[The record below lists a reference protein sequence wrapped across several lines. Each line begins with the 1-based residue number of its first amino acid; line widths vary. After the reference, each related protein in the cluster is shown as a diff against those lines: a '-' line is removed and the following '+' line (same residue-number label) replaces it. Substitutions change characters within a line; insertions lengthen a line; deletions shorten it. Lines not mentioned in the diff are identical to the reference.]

1 MDFTLILEGIAVLGI
16 MGAVFGALLA
26 FAAKIFHVEVDPK
39 QEAVRE
45 CLAGANC
52 GGCGYPGCDGYA
64 AAVAAGQAPG
74 YCCVAGGQEAA
85 DKIAAIMGVSAGA
98 EEKMVAFVP
107 CSGAE
112 GVAVK
117 RFNYKGPQ
125 DCQAAML
132 FGGKSSKERRFAYIG
147 LGNCARACKFGAMHI
162 VNGVAKVDRDKC
174 VGCMACADACP
185 KKIIE
190 KVPLAQAG
198 LAPSAAAIRTRAPSR
213 ARSATSV
220 IGCMKCQRE
229 CPGEPSRSRTS
240 CPRSTMT
247 SASAAATAPISAR
260 AASLTLWIWSSS
272 KLPAGQKTNRQTDI
286 SVSVVFL
293 RTGVPNVPFP
303 AARDVLQ

>member
-64 AAVAAGQAPG
+64 AAVAAGQAPVN
-74 YCCVAGGQEAA
+74 CCVAGGQEAA

-132 FGGKSSKERRFAYIG
+132 FGGKSNKECRFACIG

-174 VGCMACADACP
+174 VGCRNQDKGAVTR
-185 KKIIE
+185 KICD
-190 KVPLAQAG
+190 VG
-198 LAPSAAAIRTRAPSR
+198 C
-213 ARSATSV
+213 

-229 CPGEPSRSRTS
+229 CPAEAIKIENFVSTIDYDKCVGCGHCADI
-240 CPRSTMT
+240 CPRGIINLMD
-247 SASAAATAPISAR
+247 
-260 AASLTLWIWSSS
+260 LV
-272 KLPAGQKTNRQTDI
+272 KQ
-286 SVSVVFL
+286 
-293 RTGVPNVPFP
+293 
-303 AARDVLQ
+303 

>member
-64 AAVAAGQAPG
+64 AAVAAGQAPVN
-74 YCCVAGGQEAA
+74 CCVAGGQEAA

-117 RFNYKGPQ
+117 RFNYKGP
-125 DCQAAML
+125 AGLPGRHAV
-132 FGGKSSKERRFAYIG
+132 RRQEQQG
-147 LGNCARACKFGAMHI
+147 
-162 VNGVAKVDRDKC
+162 
-174 VGCMACADACP
+174 
-185 KKIIE
+185 
-190 KVPLAQAG
+190 VPLR
-198 LAPSAAAIRTRAPSR
+198 LHR
-213 ARSATSV
+213 
-220 IGCMKCQRE
+220 
-229 CPGEPSRSRTS
+229 
-240 CPRSTMT
+240 PRQL
-247 SASAAATAPISAR
+247 R
-260 AASLTLWIWSSS
+260 QSL
-272 KLPAGQKTNRQTDI
+272 
-286 SVSVVFL
+286 
-293 RTGVPNVPFP
+293 
-303 AARDVLQ
+303 